1 MKKKIAFFI
10 ALLII
15 SIASVF
21 SEEMDEITLGEIKCY
36 ELKDGDSYPYERIL
50 RLRYD
55 GDYYLQIRYP
65 YETAWLKITEGLLYG
80 DCKM

>member
-36 ELKDGDSYPYERIL
+36 E
-50 RLRYD
+50 
-55 GDYYLQIRYP
+55 
-65 YETAWLKITEGLLYG
+65 
-80 DCKM
+80 